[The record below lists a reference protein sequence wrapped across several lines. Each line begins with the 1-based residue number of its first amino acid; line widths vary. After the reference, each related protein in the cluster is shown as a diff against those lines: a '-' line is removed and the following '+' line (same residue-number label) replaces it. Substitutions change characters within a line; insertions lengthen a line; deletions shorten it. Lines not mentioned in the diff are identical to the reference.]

1 MASNFPG
8 TDYRASISTNGLDQA
23 ADAPEVDYDAPEVDY
38 AVQAPQRGRESNA
51 LEV

>member
-1 MASNFPG
+1 MALYFSG

-23 ADAPEVDYDAPEVDY
+23 AAAPEVDH
-38 AVQAPQRGRESNA
+38 AVQAPERERESNG